1 MQILITSPYPLD
13 SPKGNSITALR
24 IERLLKQAGHQ
35 ASAVHGTLPTGA
47 DAMIA
52 LHATKTYPLSAAF
65 KQQHPGKPLI
75 LYLTGTDLYRDLLE
89 RKPDCL
95 NAMEL
100 ADILV
105 VSQPASLSSIPEQYQ
120 QKSRVVRASIVIPKL
135 EDVSPPP
142 QPSFALVAHLR
153 PVKNPFLLNRAL
165 EQLGGLP
172 LHAYTLGSALDEK
185 MIEEAH
191 SWQAKDPRFR
201 WLDNVPY
208 PQALSWISQ
217 VTATINSSHLE
228 GGANAVGES
237 ILLGTPVL
245 ASKIEGNL
253 GMLGDDYAG
262 YFTPDDPGSLA
273 TIIRRVIEE
282 PEFLQLL
289 RQQIHTRQTCFSP
302 AIETQGWL
310 DCLTAA
316 QALNPRP
323 SGK

>member
-1 MQILITSPYPLD
+1 MANLSVAKIHLAQGNTFPFAKPSPLSLCCNKLMQILIASPYPLD

-35 ASAVHGTLPTGA
+35 ASAVHGTLTAGA

-89 RKPDCL
+89 KKSDCL

-105 VSQPASLSSIPEQYQ
+105 VSQPASLSSIPAQYQ
-120 QKSRVVRASIVIPKL
+120 QKSRVVRASIMLPEL

-165 EQLGGLP
+165 EQLHALP

-185 MIEEAH
+185 MIEDAH

-228 GGANAVGES
+228 ERSQCRGGIHPAWHARYSPPRSRE
-237 ILLGTPVL
+237 TL
-245 ASKIEGNL
+245 A
-253 GMLGDDYAG
+253 
-262 YFTPDDPGSLA
+262 
-273 TIIRRVIEE
+273 
-282 PEFLQLL
+282 
-289 RQQIHTRQTCFSP
+289 C
-302 AIETQGWL
+302 
-310 DCLTAA
+310 
-316 QALNPRP
+316 
-323 SGK
+323 